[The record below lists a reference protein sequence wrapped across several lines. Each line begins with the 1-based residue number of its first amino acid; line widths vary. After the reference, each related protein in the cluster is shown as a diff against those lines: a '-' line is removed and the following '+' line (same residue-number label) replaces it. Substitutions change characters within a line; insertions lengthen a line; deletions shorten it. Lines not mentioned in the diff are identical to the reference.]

1 MLSMSKPIKIKVLL
15 RQFSLLMFNLRYIF
29 LFVLLLDR
37 GIAGIREMP
46 HYNYPE
52 GSKGAERE
60 NKKKQQQQQQQQK
73 TRRYG
78 SFLSGM
84 LFTLYESFTWQI
96 FTSLGLFTWL
106 VYIRTYCV
114 PIAILMLN
122 FTVTLLSNFFKVR
135 KWCSD
140 VEIVR
145 TEKLSGLADSFAA
158 QTFILVKVLK
168 TKVKRRTK

>member
-1 MLSMSKPIKIKVLL
+1 MLSMAKPIKIKVLL

-52 GSKGAERE
+52 GFEGRGEG
-60 NKKKQQQQQQQQK
+60 KQKEQQQQQK

-84 LFTLYESFTWQI
+84 LFTLYESFAWQI
-96 FTSLGLFTWL
+96 FTSLGLFTFA
-106 VYIRTYCV
+106 RAYCN
-114 PIAILMLN
+114 IDAQ
-122 FTVTLLSNFFKVR
+122 FYSNFAFELNVN
-135 KWCSD
+135 
-140 VEIVR
+140 
-145 TEKLSGLADSFAA
+145 T
-158 QTFILVKVLK
+158 LK
-168 TKVKRRTK
+168 IF

>member
-1 MLSMSKPIKIKVLL
+1 MLSMAKPIKIKVLL

-52 GSKGAERE
+52 GFEGRGEGKQKKTTTTTTTTK
-60 NKKKQQQQQQQQK
+60 NK
-73 TRRYG
+73 TLWEL
-78 SFLSGM
+78 SFRHAFYLVRVVR
-84 LFTLYESFTWQI
+84 LADI
-96 FTSLGLFTWL
+96 HVAWL

-122 FTVTLLSNFFKVR
+122 FTVTLLSN
-135 KWCSD
+135 
-140 VEIVR
+140 
-145 TEKLSGLADSFAA
+145 
-158 QTFILVKVLK
+158 
-168 TKVKRRTK
+168 

>member
-1 MLSMSKPIKIKVLL
+1 MLSMAKPIKIKVLL

-52 GSKGAERE
+52 GFEGRGEG
-60 NKKKQQQQQQQQK
+60 KQKEQQQQQK

-84 LFTLYESFTWQI
+84 LFTLYESFAWQI
-96 FTSLGLFTWL
+96 FTSFGLFTFA
-106 VYIRTYCV
+106 R
-114 PIAILMLN
+114 IAC
-122 FTVTLLSNFFKVR
+122 LL
-135 KWCSD
+135 
-140 VEIVR
+140 
-145 TEKLSGLADSFAA
+145 
-158 QTFILVKVLK
+158 QY
-168 TKVKRRTK
+168 

>member
-1 MLSMSKPIKIKVLL
+1 MLSMAKPIKIKVLL

-52 GSKGAERE
+52 GFEGRGEGKQKKTTTTTK
-60 NKKKQQQQQQQQK
+60 NK
-73 TRRYG
+73 TLWEL
-78 SFLSGM
+78 SFRHAFYLVRVVR
-84 LFTLYESFTWQI
+84 LADI
-96 FTSLGLFTWL
+96 HVAWL

-122 FTVTLLSNFFKVR
+122 FTVTLLSN
-135 KWCSD
+135 
-140 VEIVR
+140 
-145 TEKLSGLADSFAA
+145 
-158 QTFILVKVLK
+158 
-168 TKVKRRTK
+168 

>member
-1 MLSMSKPIKIKVLL
+1 MLSMAKPIKIKVLL

-52 GSKGAERE
+52 GFEGRGEGKQKKTTTTTTTTTTK
-60 NKKKQQQQQQQQK
+60 NK
-73 TRRYG
+73 TLWEL
-78 SFLSGM
+78 SFRHAFYLVRVVR
-84 LFTLYESFTWQI
+84 LADI
-96 FTSLGLFTWL
+96 HVAWL

-122 FTVTLLSNFFKVR
+122 FTVTLLSN
-135 KWCSD
+135 
-140 VEIVR
+140 
-145 TEKLSGLADSFAA
+145 
-158 QTFILVKVLK
+158 
-168 TKVKRRTK
+168 

>member
-1 MLSMSKPIKIKVLL
+1 MLSMAKPIKIKVLL

-52 GSKGAERE
+52 GFEGRGEGKQ
-60 NKKKQQQQQQQQK
+60 KKKTTTTTTTKNK
-73 TRRYG
+73 TLWEL
-78 SFLSGM
+78 SFRHAFYLVRVVR
-84 LFTLYESFTWQI
+84 LADI
-96 FTSLGLFTWL
+96 HVAWL

-122 FTVTLLSNFFKVR
+122 FTVTLLSN
-135 KWCSD
+135 
-140 VEIVR
+140 
-145 TEKLSGLADSFAA
+145 
-158 QTFILVKVLK
+158 
-168 TKVKRRTK
+168 

>member
-1 MLSMSKPIKIKVLL
+1 MLSMAKPIKIKVLL

-52 GSKGAERE
+52 GFEGRGEGKQ
-60 NKKKQQQQQQQQK
+60 KKQQQQQQQQQK

-84 LFTLYESFTWQI
+84 LFTLYESFAWQI

-122 FTVTLLSNFFKVR
+122 FTVTLLSN
-135 KWCSD
+135 
-140 VEIVR
+140 
-145 TEKLSGLADSFAA
+145 
-158 QTFILVKVLK
+158 
-168 TKVKRRTK
+168 

>member
-1 MLSMSKPIKIKVLL
+1 MLSMAKPIEIKVLL

-52 GSKGAERE
+52 GFEGRGEGKQ
-60 NKKKQQQQQQQQK
+60 KKKKQQQQQQQK

-84 LFTLYESFTWQI
+84 LFTLYESFAWQI
-96 FTSLGLFTWL
+96 FTSLGLFTCL

-122 FTVTLLSNFFKVR
+122 FTVTLLSN
-135 KWCSD
+135 
-140 VEIVR
+140 
-145 TEKLSGLADSFAA
+145 
-158 QTFILVKVLK
+158 
-168 TKVKRRTK
+168 

>member
-1 MLSMSKPIKIKVLL
+1 MLSMAKPIKIKVLL

-52 GSKGAERE
+52 GFEGRGEGQ
-60 NKKKQQQQQQQQK
+60 QQQQQQQQK

-84 LFTLYESFTWQI
+84 LFTLYESFAWQI
-96 FTSLGLFTWL
+96 FTSLGLFTFA
-106 VYIRTYCV
+106 R
-114 PIAILMLN
+114 IAC
-122 FTVTLLSNFFKVR
+122 LL
-135 KWCSD
+135 
-140 VEIVR
+140 
-145 TEKLSGLADSFAA
+145 
-158 QTFILVKVLK
+158 QY
-168 TKVKRRTK
+168 

>member
-1 MLSMSKPIKIKVLL
+1 MLSMAKPIKIKVLL

-52 GSKGAERE
+52 GFEGCGEG
-60 NKKKQQQQQQQQK
+60 KQQQQKKQQQQQQK

-84 LFTLYESFTWQI
+84 LFTLYESFAWQI

-122 FTVTLLSNFFKVR
+122 FTVTLLSN
-135 KWCSD
+135 
-140 VEIVR
+140 
-145 TEKLSGLADSFAA
+145 
-158 QTFILVKVLK
+158 
-168 TKVKRRTK
+168 

>member
-1 MLSMSKPIKIKVLL
+1 MLSMAKPIKIKVLL

-52 GSKGAERE
+52 GFEGRGEGKQ
-60 NKKKQQQQQQQQK
+60 KKQQQQQQQQQK

-84 LFTLYESFTWQI
+84 LFTLYESFAWQI
-96 FTSLGLFTWL
+96 FTSLGLFTFA
-106 VYIRTYCV
+106 R
-114 PIAILMLN
+114 IAC
-122 FTVTLLSNFFKVR
+122 LL
-135 KWCSD
+135 
-140 VEIVR
+140 
-145 TEKLSGLADSFAA
+145 
-158 QTFILVKVLK
+158 QY
-168 TKVKRRTK
+168 

>member
-1 MLSMSKPIKIKVLL
+1 MLSMAKPIKIKVLL

-52 GSKGAERE
+52 GFEGRE
-60 NKKKQQQQQQQQK
+60 EGKQNKKKQQQQQQQQK
-73 TRRYG
+73 TRRYEG
-78 SFLSGM
+78 FLSGM
-84 LFTLYESFTWQI
+84 LFTLYESFAWQI

-122 FTVTLLSNFFKVR
+122 FTVTLLSN
-135 KWCSD
+135 
-140 VEIVR
+140 
-145 TEKLSGLADSFAA
+145 
-158 QTFILVKVLK
+158 
-168 TKVKRRTK
+168 

>member
-1 MLSMSKPIKIKVLL
+1 MLSIAKSIKIKVLL

-52 GSKGAERE
+52 GFEGLGEGKQ
-60 NKKKQQQQQQQQK
+60 KKQQQQK

-84 LFTLYESFTWQI
+84 LFTLYESFAWQI
-96 FTSLGLFTWL
+96 FASLGLF
-106 VYIRTYCV
+106 IFAR
-114 PIAILMLN
+114 IAC
-122 FTVTLLSNFFKVR
+122 LLQ
-135 KWCSD
+135 
-140 VEIVR
+140 
-145 TEKLSGLADSFAA
+145 L
-158 QTFILVKVLK
+158 
-168 TKVKRRTK
+168 